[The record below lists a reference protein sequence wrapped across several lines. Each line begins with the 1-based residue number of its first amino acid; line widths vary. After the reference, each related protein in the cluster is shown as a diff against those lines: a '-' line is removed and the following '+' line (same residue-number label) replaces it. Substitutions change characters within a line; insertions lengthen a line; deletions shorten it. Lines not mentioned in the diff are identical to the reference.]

1 MRADDL
7 VGVWHLVSFRELDGA
22 GTPGVG
28 PLGDAPRGRLVYTRD
43 GHVSVHMMRGPD
55 PGPVP
60 YMGYAGTWRLD
71 GSRIVHRIEVT
82 PPARLD
88 RHRTDPGGD
97 AGRGPSDAP
106 RPHPRRRGGAPQ
118 GPRLAQGPRLVVL
131 CWVLD
136 CLPMLRGPGSP
147 PPCAC
152 PPGRRR
158 RRRDPDTGKDRRTK
172 RP

>member
-28 PLGDAPRGRLVYTRD
+28 PLGDAPRGRLLYTRD

-60 YMGYAGTWRLD
+60 YMGYAGTWRLE

-82 PPARLD
+82 PRPDWIDTEQTREATLAEGRLTLHARTRVD
-88 RHRTDPGGD
+88 GVEHR
-97 AGRGPSDAP
+97 RV
-106 RPHPRRRGGAPQ
+106 
-118 GPRLAQGPRLVVL
+118 LV
-131 CWVLD
+131 W
-136 CLPMLRGPGSP
+136 
-147 PPCAC
+147 
-152 PPGRRR
+152 
-158 RRRDPDTGKDRRTK
+158 RRDRA
-172 RP
+172 